1 MFCPTPVRDK
11 TPIHKTDIF
20 LYHAQPLIFIE
31 TDINKPINVVL
42 QIKIV
47 SKKVLNWKKGYIYIL
62 INIITLDFVINV
74 YCLCFLINYIHSSF
88 LSLNTKAQLTENETT
103 LTQCPTWADEDIEQ
117 GQQQAAFGY
126 RKCTTQVDY
135 GHFLKQILLQME
147 TDCTMTKNQPNHTLD
162 NLWIC
167 P

>member
-1 MFCPTPVRDK
+1 MFCPMPVRDK

-20 LYHAQPLIFIE
+20 LYHAQPIIFIE

-47 SKKVLNWKKGYIYIL
+47 SKKVFNGKKRIYIS

-74 YCLCFLINYIHSSF
+74 YCLCLLINYIHSSF
-88 LSLNTKAQLTENETT
+88 LSLNTKAQLTENETA

-135 GHFLKQILLQME
+135 GHFLKLILLQME
-147 TDCTMTKNQPNHTLD
+147 TDCTMTKIQSNHTLD

-167 P
+167 L

>member
-1 MFCPTPVRDK
+1 MFCPMPVRDK

-47 SKKVLNWKKGYIYIL
+47 SKKVFNGKKRIYIS

-74 YCLCFLINYIHSSF
+74 YCLCLLINYIHSSF
-88 LSLNTKAQLTENETT
+88 LSLNTKAQLTENETA

-135 GHFLKQILLQME
+135 GHFLKLILLQME
-147 TDCTMTKNQPNHTLD
+147 TDCTMTKIQSNHTLD

-167 P
+167 L

>member
-1 MFCPTPVRDK
+1 MFCPASVRDK

-47 SKKVLNWKKGYIYIL
+47 SKKVLNGKKRIYIS

-88 LSLNTKAQLTENETT
+88 LSLNTKAQLTENETA

-167 P
+167 L

>member
-42 QIKIV
+42 Q
-47 SKKVLNWKKGYIYIL
+47 SKKVLNGKKGYIYIL

-74 YCLCFLINYIHSSF
+74 
-88 LSLNTKAQLTENETT
+88 
-103 LTQCPTWADEDIEQ
+103 
-117 GQQQAAFGY
+117 
-126 RKCTTQVDY
+126 
-135 GHFLKQILLQME
+135 
-147 TDCTMTKNQPNHTLD
+147 
-162 NLWIC
+162 
-167 P
+167 

>member
-1 MFCPTPVRDK
+1 MFCPMPVRDK

-20 LYHAQPLIFIE
+20 LYHAQPIIFIE

-47 SKKVLNWKKGYIYIL
+47 SKKVLNGKKIIYIS

-88 LSLNTKAQLTENETT
+88 LSLNTKAQLTENETA
-103 LTQCPTWADEDIEQ
+103 LTQCPTWADVDIEQ

-147 TDCTMTKNQPNHTLD
+147 TDCTMTKIKSNHTLD

>member
-1 MFCPTPVRDK
+1 MFCPMPVRDK

-20 LYHAQPLIFIE
+20 LYHAQPIIFIE

-47 SKKVLNWKKGYIYIL
+47 SKKVLNGKKIIYIS

-74 YCLCFLINYIHSSF
+74 CCLCFLINYIHSSF
-88 LSLNTKAQLTENETT
+88 LSLNTKAQLTENETA

>member
-1 MFCPTPVRDK
+1 MFCPAPVRDK
-11 TPIHKTDIF
+11 TPIHKTHIF
-20 LYHAQPLIFIE
+20 LYHAQPIIFIE

-47 SKKVLNWKKGYIYIL
+47 SKKVFNGKKRIHIS

-88 LSLNTKAQLTENETT
+88 LSLNTKAQLTENETA

>member
-1 MFCPTPVRDK
+1 MFCPMPVRDK

-20 LYHAQPLIFIE
+20 LYHAQPIIFIE

-47 SKKVLNWKKGYIYIL
+47 SKKVFNGKKRIYIS

-74 YCLCFLINYIHSSF
+74 YCLCLLINYIHSSF
-88 LSLNTKAQLTENETT
+88 LSLNTKTQLTENETA

-135 GHFLKQILLQME
+135 GHFLKLILLQME
-147 TDCTMTKNQPNHTLD
+147 TDCTMTKIQSNHTLD

-167 P
+167 L

>member
-1 MFCPTPVRDK
+1 MFCPASVRDK

-47 SKKVLNWKKGYIYIL
+47 SKKVLNGKKRKYIS

-88 LSLNTKAQLTENETT
+88 LSLNTKAQLTENETA

-135 GHFLKQILLQME
+135 GHFLKLILLQME

>member
-1 MFCPTPVRDK
+1 MFCPASVRDK

-47 SKKVLNWKKGYIYIL
+47 SKKVLNGKKRIYIS

-74 YCLCFLINYIHSSF
+74 HCLCFLINYIHSSF
-88 LSLNTKAQLTENETT
+88 LSLNTKAQLTENETA
-103 LTQCPTWADEDIEQ
+103 LTQCPT
-117 GQQQAAFGY
+117 
-126 RKCTTQVDY
+126 
-135 GHFLKQILLQME
+135 
-147 TDCTMTKNQPNHTLD
+147 
-162 NLWIC
+162 
-167 P
+167 

>member
-1 MFCPTPVRDK
+1 MFCPASVRDK

-42 QIKIV
+42 QIK
-47 SKKVLNWKKGYIYIL
+47 SSQRKKRIYIS

-74 YCLCFLINYIHSSF
+74 HCLCFLINYIHSSF
-88 LSLNTKAQLTENETT
+88 LSLNTKAQLTENETA

-135 GHFLKQILLQME
+135 GHFLKLILLQME
-147 TDCTMTKNQPNHTLD
+147 TDCTMTKIQSNHTLD

-167 P
+167 L

>member
-1 MFCPTPVRDK
+1 MFCPAPVRDK
-11 TPIHKTDIF
+11 TPIHKTHIF
-20 LYHAQPLIFIE
+20 LYHAQPIIFIE

-47 SKKVLNWKKGYIYIL
+47 SKKVLNGKKIIYIS

-74 YCLCFLINYIHSSF
+74 CCLCFLINYIHSSF
-88 LSLNTKAQLTENETT
+88 LSLNTKAQLTENETA

>member
-1 MFCPTPVRDK
+1 M
-11 TPIHKTDIF
+11 
-20 LYHAQPLIFIE
+20 
-31 TDINKPINVVL
+31 
-42 QIKIV
+42 
-47 SKKVLNWKKGYIYIL
+47 
-62 INIITLDFVINV
+62 
-74 YCLCFLINYIHSSF
+74 
-88 LSLNTKAQLTENETT
+88 TENETT

-167 P
+167 L

>member
-1 MFCPTPVRDK
+1 MFCPASVRDK

-47 SKKVLNWKKGYIYIL
+47 SKKVFNGKKRIYIS

-88 LSLNTKAQLTENETT
+88 LSLNTKAQLTENETA

>member
-1 MFCPTPVRDK
+1 MFCPAPVRDK

-47 SKKVLNWKKGYIYIL
+47 SKKVFNGKKRIYIS

-88 LSLNTKAQLTENETT
+88 LSLNTKAQLTENETA

>member
-47 SKKVLNWKKGYIYIL
+47 SKKVFNGKKRIYIS

-88 LSLNTKAQLTENETT
+88 LSLNTKAQLTENETA

>member
-1 MFCPTPVRDK
+1 M
-11 TPIHKTDIF
+11 
-20 LYHAQPLIFIE
+20 
-31 TDINKPINVVL
+31 
-42 QIKIV
+42 
-47 SKKVLNWKKGYIYIL
+47 
-62 INIITLDFVINV
+62 DFVINV

-88 LSLNTKAQLTENETT
+88 LSLNTKAQLTENETA

-135 GHFLKQILLQME
+135 GHFLKQILLQTE

-167 P
+167 L

>member
-1 MFCPTPVRDK
+1 MFCPMPVRDK
-11 TPIHKTDIF
+11 TPIHKTHIF
-20 LYHAQPLIFIE
+20 LYHAQPIIFIE

-47 SKKVLNWKKGYIYIL
+47 SKKVLNRKKIIYIS

-74 YCLCFLINYIHSSF
+74 HCLCFLINYIHSSF
-88 LSLNTKAQLTENETT
+88 LSLNTKAQLTENETA

-135 GHFLKQILLQME
+135 GHFLKLILPQME
-147 TDCTMTKNQPNHTLD
+147 TDCTMTKIQSNHTLD

-167 P
+167 L

>member
-1 MFCPTPVRDK
+1 MFCPASVRDK

-47 SKKVLNWKKGYIYIL
+47 SKKVLNGKKRIYIS

-74 YCLCFLINYIHSSF
+74 HCLCFLINYIHSSF
-88 LSLNTKAQLTENETT
+88 LSLNTKAQLTENETA

>member
-1 MFCPTPVRDK
+1 MFCPMPVRDK

-20 LYHAQPLIFIE
+20 LYHAQPIIFIE

-47 SKKVLNWKKGYIYIL
+47 SKKVFNGKKRIYIS

-74 YCLCFLINYIHSSF
+74 CCLCFLINYIHSSF
-88 LSLNTKAQLTENETT
+88 LSLNTKAQLTENETA

>member
-1 MFCPTPVRDK
+1 MFCPAPVRDK
-11 TPIHKTDIF
+11 TPIHKTHIF
-20 LYHAQPLIFIE
+20 LYHAQPIIFIE

-47 SKKVLNWKKGYIYIL
+47 SKKVFNGKKRIYIS

-74 YCLCFLINYIHSSF
+74 HCLCFLINYIHSSF
-88 LSLNTKAQLTENETT
+88 LSLNTKAQLTENETA

>member
-47 SKKVLNWKKGYIYIL
+47 SKKSSQLKKRIYIY
-62 INIITLDFVINV
+62 LDQHN
-74 YCLCFLINYIHSSF
+74 
-88 LSLNTKAQLTENETT
+88 
-103 LTQCPTWADEDIEQ
+103 
-117 GQQQAAFGY
+117 
-126 RKCTTQVDY
+126 
-135 GHFLKQILLQME
+135 
-147 TDCTMTKNQPNHTLD
+147 
-162 NLWIC
+162 NLGFC
-167 P
+167 Y

>member
-1 MFCPTPVRDK
+1 MFCPMPVRDK
-11 TPIHKTDIF
+11 TAIHKTDIF

-47 SKKVLNWKKGYIYIL
+47 SKKVLNWKKKNIY
-62 INIITLDFVINV
+62 LDQHNNLGFC
-74 YCLCFLINYIHSSF
+74 YKCLLPLLLINYIHSSF
-88 LSLNTKAQLTENETT
+88 LSLNTKAQLTENETA

-135 GHFLKQILLQME
+135 GHFLKLILLQME
-147 TDCTMTKNQPNHTLD
+147 TDCTMTKIKSNHTLD

>member
-1 MFCPTPVRDK
+1 MFCPASVRDK
-11 TPIHKTDIF
+11 TPIHKTHIF
-20 LYHAQPLIFIE
+20 LYHAQPIIFIE

-47 SKKVLNWKKGYIYIL
+47 SKKVFNGKKRIYIS

-88 LSLNTKAQLTENETT
+88 LSLNTKAQLTENETA

-167 P
+167 L

>member
-1 MFCPTPVRDK
+1 MFCPASVRDK

-47 SKKVLNWKKGYIYIL
+47 SKKVFNGKKRIYIS

-74 YCLCFLINYIHSSF
+74 YCLCLLINYIHSSF
-88 LSLNTKAQLTENETT
+88 LSLNTKTQLTENETA

-117 GQQQAAFGY
+117 GQQHAAFGY

-135 GHFLKQILLQME
+135 GHFLKLILLQME
-147 TDCTMTKNQPNHTLD
+147 TDCTMTKIQSNHTLD

-167 P
+167 L

>member
-1 MFCPTPVRDK
+1 MFCPASVRDK

-20 LYHAQPLIFIE
+20 LYHAQPIIFIE

-74 YCLCFLINYIHSSF
+74 
-88 LSLNTKAQLTENETT
+88 
-103 LTQCPTWADEDIEQ
+103 
-117 GQQQAAFGY
+117 
-126 RKCTTQVDY
+126 
-135 GHFLKQILLQME
+135 
-147 TDCTMTKNQPNHTLD
+147 
-162 NLWIC
+162 
-167 P
+167 

>member
-1 MFCPTPVRDK
+1 MFCPMPVRDK

-47 SKKVLNWKKGYIYIL
+47 SKKVLNGKKRIYIS

-88 LSLNTKAQLTENETT
+88 LSLNTKAQLTENETA

-135 GHFLKQILLQME
+135 GHFLKLILLQME
-147 TDCTMTKNQPNHTLD
+147 TDCTMTKIQSNHTLD

-167 P
+167 L

>member
-1 MFCPTPVRDK
+1 MFCKSKLYQKKFSTEK
-11 TPIHKTDIF
+11 EDI
-20 LYHAQPLIFIE
+20 
-31 TDINKPINVVL
+31 
-42 QIKIV
+42 
-47 SKKVLNWKKGYIYIL
+47 YIYL
-62 INIITLDFVINV
+62 DQHNNLDFVINV
-74 YCLCFLINYIHSSF
+74 CCLCFLINYIHSSF
-88 LSLNTKAQLTENETT
+88 LSLNTKAQLTENETA

-135 GHFLKQILLQME
+135 GHFLKLILPQME

>member
-1 MFCPTPVRDK
+1 MFCPAPVRDK
-11 TPIHKTDIF
+11 TPIHKTHIF
-20 LYHAQPLIFIE
+20 LYHAQPIIFIE

-47 SKKVLNWKKGYIYIL
+47 SKKVFNGKKRIYIS

-88 LSLNTKAQLTENETT
+88 LSLNTKAQLTENETA

-167 P
+167 L